1 MQDSVVDKLRNNP
14 KYQLLV
20 RKRARFGWA
29 CAILMLSVYY
39 AFIMT
44 IAFAPQVLGQPLS
57 NTGVMTVGIPV
68 GFGVIIFAFLLTGV
82 YVYRANTEFDRMNE
96 ELKREVL

>member
-1 MQDSVVDKLRNNP
+1 MQDPIVEKLINNP
-14 KYQLLV
+14 KYHELV
-20 RKRARFGWA
+20 SKRSRFGWT
-29 CAILMLSVYY
+29 CAIIMLVVYY

-44 IAFAPQVLGQPLS
+44 IAFEPQVLGQPLS
-57 NTGVMTVGIPV
+57 SDGVMTVGIPV

-82 YVYRANTEFDRMNE
+82 YVYRANSVFDKMNA